1 MIENGRLQRQKRIS
15 SIRWLLSAAW
25 RLLYDDK
32 RMYDAVCG
40 ARGVIAACGKLLRI
54 YLPILSCNQ

>member
-1 MIENGRLQRQKRIS
+1 MIKDRCLQRQKRIS
-15 SIRWLLSAAW
+15 SIRWLLLAAW

-40 ARGVIAACGKLLRI
+40 ARGVIAACGELLI
-54 YLPILSCNQ
+54 YVLHFIYIIV